1 MCLHKK
7 IIGCVIVLVVLIAG
21 EFWPAHTVSSQEDQ
35 RPILSIAWKPD
46 GTEFATGHP
55 GGKVTIW
62 DAATR
67 QPRLTFDVAPD
78 YPGALAVSSLAW
90 SPDGSTLAAAASLG
104 GGSVRLLDPTTG
116 ALLAT
121 FKAETLSTAVAWS
134 PDGSLLAGG
143 ASRGLGFISEG
154 WVRIWDVATGQVVA
168 EILNGGGD
176 TSNVS
181 DLSWSAD
188 GSRLAC
194 ASINWAVIWDTA
206 TWETVFTLEH
216 PATRLDHLGL
226 EATNSVSAVAWSPQ
240 GSRLA
245 TGDADTIR
253 IWDGFSGELL
263 ATFDNAG
270 HPLSL
275 TWSPSG
281 TQLASATLDVQ
292 IWDVATG
299 QLVEE
304 FPGLAG
310 VVAWSPDG
318 TQIVYNDGSTLGI
331 VIPPTPAPTSTPTP
345 HR

>member
-21 EFWPAHTVSSQEDQ
+21 EFWPVHTVLSQDLDAI
-35 RPILSIAWKPD
+35 RSIAWKPD
-46 GTEFATGHP
+46 GTEFATGHE

-78 YPGALAVSSLAW
+78 YPGALVVYSLDW

-104 GGSVRLLDPTTG
+104 GGSVRLLDPATG
-116 ALLAT
+116 ALLDT
-121 FKAETLSTAVAWS
+121 FDAETLSTAVAWS

-154 WVRIWDVATGQVVA
+154 WVRVWDVATGQVVA
-168 EILNGGGD
+168 EIVNGGGD

-181 DLSWSAD
+181 DLAWSAD

-194 ASINWAVIWDTA
+194 ASLNWAVIWDTS

-216 PATRLDHLGL
+216 AHFGPEPEDRNFVT
-226 EATNSVSAVAWSPQ
+226 SVAWSPQ

-245 TGDADTIR
+245 TGDVGTIR

-263 ATFDNAG
+263 ATLYNSG
-270 HPLSL
+270 HPRLTVRSL
-275 TWSPSG
+275 AWSPSG
-281 TQLASATLDVQ
+281 TQLASVSMGVQ

-304 FPGLAG
+304 ISGRADD
-310 VVAWSPDG
+310 VAWSPDG
-318 TQIVYNDGSTLGI
+318 AQLTYNDGSLPEI
-331 VIPPTPAPTSTPTP
+331 VTPPTPAPTPTP

>member
-7 IIGCVIVLVVLIAG
+7 IIGCVIVLAILLAG
-21 EFWPAHTVSSQEDQ
+21 EFWPAHTALSQEDQ
-35 RPILSIAWKPD
+35 RPIRSIAWKPD
-46 GTEFATGHP
+46 GTEFATGHT

-67 QPRLTFDVAPD
+67 QPRLTFDVAP
-78 YPGALAVSSLAW
+78 GHTQALVVFSLAW
-90 SPDGSTLAAAASLG
+90 SPDGSTLAAATSLG
-104 GGSVRLLDPTTG
+104 GGSVRLLDPATG
-116 ALLAT
+116 ALLDT

-154 WVRIWDVATGQVVA
+154 WVRVWDVATGQVIA

-181 DLSWSAD
+181 DLAWSAD

-275 TWSPSG
+275 AWSPSG

-299 QLVEE
+299 QLLEE

-318 TQIVYNDGSTLGI
+318 TQIAYDGDGGLPEI
-331 VIPPTPAPTSTPTP
+331 VTPPTPAPTPTP
-345 HR
+345 CR